1 MCVCWVRGVL
11 GAMESYG
18 EKGNMSAES
27 AAREGRALQA
37 GEPHEQRHSNHR
49 VHGVL
54 RGRGVG
60 GTGYAARARAAGTWV
75 GVGRCGGAGVRKE
88 SGETGF

>member
-1 MCVCWVRGVL
+1 M

-60 GTGYAARARAAGTWV
+60 HGICGQSTGCWD
-75 GVGRCGGAGVRKE
+75 VGRGWEMWGCWGQKGVWRDWLLIQE
-88 SGETGF
+88 VWD